1 MYVTSERDMRDAGM
15 HASFEALDG
24 HRTVVVRW
32 MPEST
37 PKAQILVVPGFGDE
51 MSQARRMIRLVAE
64 ALIARAT
71 ACTLFDPY
79 GTGDSSADFAR
90 ASVERWLADYAHVLE
105 RIASGHRGP
114 VLLLGCRLG
123 VALAAALTQ
132 RSLVPVH
139 ALIGWAPVLQG
150 RAQLSS
156 LLRASKLAQ
165 ARKDD
170 AAANDPKARWA
181 RGETSVL
188 AGYPISPELASGLEQ
203 LGASALAP
211 RVAAATLIEV
221 RPPLSQGT
229 VSPSEGLEN
238 RARSWRTAG
247 IDVDVLAVEG
257 APFWNVPDLVD
268 LPALVQMSVAAIDR
282 HVAGFRA

>member
-1 MYVTSERDMRDAGM
+1 MHVTSERGMRSAGM

-32 MPEST
+32 VPKGT

-51 MSQARRMIRLVAE
+51 MSQARRMVRLVAE
-64 ALIARAT
+64 ALVARGT
-71 ACTLFDPY
+71 ACTLLDPY
-79 GTGDSSADFAR
+79 GTGDSSADFAQ
-90 ASVERWLADYAHVLE
+90 ASVERWLADYAHVLG

-132 RSLVPVH
+132 RSQVPVH

-156 LLRASKLAQ
+156 LLRASKLSQ
-165 ARKDD
+165 ARTGD
-170 AAANDPKARWA
+170 AAASDPKARWA
-181 RGETSVL
+181 RGETSFL
-188 AGYPISPELASGLEQ
+188 AGYPISPELASSLER
-203 LGASALAP
+203 LDASALAP
-211 RVAAATLIEV
+211 RVASATLIEV
-221 RPPLSQGT
+221 RPLLSQGIIA
-229 VSPSEGLEN
+229 PSEALEN
-238 RARSWRTAG
+238 RARSWRTG
-247 IDVDVLAVEG
+247 GVDVDVLAVEG

-268 LPALVQMSVAAIDR
+268 LPALVQMTIAAIDR
-282 HVAGFRA
+282 HVAGVRA